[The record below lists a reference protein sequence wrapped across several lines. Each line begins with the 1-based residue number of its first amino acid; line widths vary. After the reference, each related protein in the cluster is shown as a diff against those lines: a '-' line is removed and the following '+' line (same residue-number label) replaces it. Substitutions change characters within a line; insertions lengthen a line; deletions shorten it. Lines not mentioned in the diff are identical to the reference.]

1 MKIKKELQAV
11 CGGFGIKAGGY
22 QSTWEEMQTLAIV
35 HSTGAVVRDF
45 SAWLEEMQGDD
56 FPQGAVSSYA
66 HVAHGRLSG
75 PTNSITA
82 AAKDPEVVSLVRE
95 LTYASEGKIAF
106 QDKQR
111 ARLAEVL
118 KEFSAAEIK
127 SVFSA
132 WLAEQDLSDPKNVSY
147 LAGKFVQIADS
158 LCYSA
163 RRRKQEADDARV
175 LREDMARKLQAEAE
189 QEREVAAR
197 KKQAEEDVFD
207 PLSE

>member
-22 QSTWEEMQTLAIV
+22 QSTWEEIQSLAIA

-45 SAWLEEMQGDD
+45 TEWLEEMQGDD
-56 FPQGAVSSYA
+56 FPQGAVSMYT
-66 HVAHGRLSG
+66 HVAHGRLSS

-82 AAKDPEVVSLVRE
+82 AAKDPEVVSLARE

-118 KEFSAAEIK
+118 REFPAAEIK

-132 WLAEQDLSDPKNVSY
+132 WLEEQDLNDPKNVQF
-147 LAGKFVQIADS
+147 LPNKFVQIVDS

-175 LREDMARKLQAEAE
+175 LREDMARKLQEEAE
-189 QEREVAAR
+189 REREAAK
-197 KKQAEEDVFD
+197 KKQAEEEIFD
-207 PLSE
+207 PLSG